1 MLNPLNC
8 FGRFLLA
15 TPILLVASAGSTIA
29 EPLPP
34 PPSADQSQQQ
44 NRQEY
49 EFKAPSTPVPNS
61 PSDSKAGS
69 TTDRL
74 YRVQINNT
82 SYVSLFLVR
91 GVEPDA
97 FIPEEGNII
106 QAGLF
111 SKQSNAK
118 QLMQTLSQRGI
129 DAEIVPVSGSEAL

>member
-1 MLNPLNC
+1 MTN
-8 FGRFLLA
+8 
-15 TPILLVASAGSTIA
+15 ILLVATTGSSVA

-34 PPSADQSQQQ
+34 APPPEQSKQQ
-44 NRQEY
+44 NRQQY
-49 EFKAPSTPVPNS
+49 EFQAPTTPKSNF
-61 PSDSKAGS
+61 PSNS

-97 FIPEEGNII
+97 FIPENRNII

-118 QLMQTLSQRGI
+118 QLVKTLSQRGI
-129 DAEIVPVSGSEAL
+129 DAEIVTVSK